1 MVGRSAVRPAPE
13 AVGDHGYRLAVLTRP
28 LFGLDLLRLPESLQ
42 EAIRHGEVFTRRWVV
57 ETILDMVGYTAD
69 RDLAETLLVEPAC
82 GSGAFLRAIA
92 ERLSASCRAHG
103 RSLQDAVHA
112 VRAFDLLERNVQAS
126 RDVVNE
132 QLLADG
138 WEPAQIDK
146 IVYAWI
152 GQGDYLLHEHEPRS
166 VDFVV
171 GNPPY
176 IRLEDV
182 PDARTSAYR
191 SMCSTM
197 GGRADIYIG
206 FYEVGL
212 RSLKPGGRLGFICAD
227 RWMRNQYGQK
237 LRELVSCRFSVE
249 LVLTMH
255 DVDAFHEQVSA
266 YPAITVIR
274 SAVQGPAIVAD
285 ATRAF
290 GYEQAGEF
298 RAWAMTSDEVFL
310 TRPSYHAARLPH
322 WFPGYDSWPA
332 ASPARLA
339 MLEDLNDRLPLLED
353 ETTGTRVGIGIA
365 TGADKVFITYQG
377 DLADVEDDRL
387 LPLVMVRDIASGVLD
402 WHGSYLV
409 NPWTIRGGLVDID
422 GYPRLASYFERHRD
436 VLRER
441 YVAVKQPN
449 RWYKTIDKV
458 DHWLTARPKLLFP
471 DMKLTIHPVLD
482 HGGLYPHHNLYYIVS
497 DTWDLRV
504 LGGLLLSKV
513 AETFVAAYAV
523 KMRGGTLRFQAQYLR
538 RIRVP
543 HPSEIS
549 QADRVALANAFDRR
563 DVEAA
568 TQAALSAYGLTELP
582 D

>member
-1 MVGRSAVRPAPE
+1 
-13 AVGDHGYRLAVLTRP
+13 VLTRP
-28 LFGLDLLRLPESLQ
+28 LFGLDSLQLPESLQ
-42 EAIRHGEVFTRRWVV
+42 EAIQHGEVFTRRWVV
-57 ETILDMVGYTAD
+57 ETILDMLGYTAD
-69 RDLAETLLVEPAC
+69 RDLAEMLLVEPAC
-82 GSGAFLRAIA
+82 GGGAFLRSIA
-92 ERLSASCRAHG
+92 ERLSTSCRVHG
-103 RSLQDAVHA
+103 RPLQDATHA

-126 RDVVNE
+126 RNVVTE

-146 IVYAWI
+146 IVPAWI
-152 GQGDYLLHEHEPRS
+152 GQGDYLLHDHEPRS

-191 SMCSTM
+191 STCATM

-212 RSLKPGGRLGFICAD
+212 RSLKPDGRLGFICAD

-266 YPAITVIR
+266 YPAITIIR
-274 SAVQGPAIVAD
+274 NAAQGLAIVAD
-285 ATRAF
+285 AKQGF
-290 GYEQAGEF
+290 GNKQAEEF
-298 RAWAMTSDEVFL
+298 RAWAMTSSAALL

-322 WFPGYDSWPA
+322 WFSGRDSWPA
-332 ASPARLA
+332 TSPARLA
-339 MLEDLNDRLPLLED
+339 MLEDLNDRFPLLED

-365 TGADKVFITYQG
+365 TGADDVFITNQA
-377 DLADVEDDRL
+377 DRADVENDRL
-387 LPLVMVRDIASGVLD
+387 LPLAMVRDITSGVLD

-409 NPWTIRGGLVDID
+409 NPWGVRGDLVDID
-422 GYPRLASYFERHRD
+422 NYPRLSSYFERHGKA
-436 VLRER
+436 LRGR
-441 YVAVKQPN
+441 YVALKQPN

-458 DHWLTARPKLLFP
+458 DHRLTAKPKLLFP

-497 DTWDLRV
+497 DIWDLRV
-504 LGGLLLSKV
+504 LGGLLLSKI
-513 AETFVAAYAV
+513 AEAFVAAYAV

-543 HPSEIS
+543 HPSKIS
-549 QADRVALANAFDRR
+549 ETDRVALANAFDHR
-563 DVEAA
+563 DVQAA
-568 TQAALSAYGLTELP
+568 TLAALRAYGLTTLP